1 MSTPSPAFSSE
12 SIVLILLGNGD
23 ELLRVNG
30 RTLLTFALG
39 VDHGNPEFVAQ
50 NLAIALRSIL
60 CVVELETP
68 GSKKWTLAKA
78 IEATQRLMARS
89 VPMRAWSFS
98 SETLGFSHFIGAPTL
113 STAYTRLEDLEPSTQ
128 KRRPSDLLAM
138 DCTLSPF
145 MAADL
150 IRAEFSQSGHSRQAI
165 AESLAQLKQFCASQ
179 FQDDDAMT
187 RYLLGED

>member
-12 SIVLILLGNGD
+12 SVVLIILGNGD

-30 RTLLTFALG
+30 RTLLKFTLG
-39 VDHGNPEFVAQ
+39 VNHGNPEFVAQ

-60 CVVELETP
+60 CVVELEAP

-78 IEATQRLMARS
+78 IEATQRLRARY
-89 VPMRAWSFS
+89 VPMAWSFS

-138 DCTLSPF
+138 DCTLSPL

-150 IRAEFSQSGHSRQAI
+150 IRAEFSQRGHSRQAI

-179 FQDDDAMT
+179 FQDDDAMI
-187 RYLLGED
+187 RYLLGEG